1 MGSLRLGKGL
11 EALFK
16 QKDIDTSSIFE
27 DKYQNIP
34 IEFIEPN
41 PFQPRKNFEEHKLLQ
56 LAESI
61 KRHGLLQPIVV
72 RVSPSDH
79 KKFQIV
85 AGERRWRACKIL
97 KMESIPAIVLE
108 LSDEDLLL
116 VALIENLQ
124 REDLNPIEEAEALY
138 NAQKILNIT
147 HEELAKRIGKSRSAV
162 TNMIRLL
169 KLDEEIKDAVREGKI
184 TPGQARP
191 LLAVEDKDARLFLF
205 DIILKKNLSS
215 RKIEELVAFWKKNK
229 TFPKEF
235 LPSQTKNRHV
245 SRTPS
250 KDFLKFKKEV
260 QKSLTEFFKVPAK
273 IIGDFKKGKI
283 VLQYSSPEEL
293 KVLIEKLKEKA
304 S

>member
-34 IEFIEPN
+34 LEFIEPN
-41 PFQPRKNFEEHKLLQ
+41 PFQPRKNFEEDKLLQ

-61 KRHGLLQPIVV
+61 KRQGLLQPIVV

-97 KMESIPAIVLE
+97 KMESIPAVVLE
-108 LSDEDLLL
+108 LSDEELLL

-138 NAQKILNIT
+138 NAQKLLNIT
-147 HEELAKRIGKSRSAV
+147 HEELSKRIGKSRSAV
-162 TNMIRLL
+162 TNTIRLL
-169 KLDEEIKDAVREGKI
+169 KLDEEIKEAIAKGTI

-191 LLAVEDKDARLFLF
+191 LLAIDDKNARLYLF
-205 DIILKKNLSS
+205 NIILKKNLSS
-215 RKIEELVAFWKKNK
+215 REIEEIVAFWKKNK
-229 TFPKEF
+229 TFPKEL
-235 LPSQTKNRHV
+235 LPKQNKSV
-245 SRTPS
+245 SKKTS
-250 KDFLKFKKEV
+250 EEFLKFKKEL
-260 QKSLTEFFKVPAK
+260 QKTLTNLFNVPTK
-273 IIGDFKKGKI
+273 IVGDFRKGKI
-283 VLQYSSPEEL
+283 VLQYSSPEEFKIL
-293 KVLIEKLKEKA
+293 VEKLKEKA